1 MLTKS
6 NHRRSNLLVA
16 GILLSLIVS
25 FSSCSKDDSNN
36 NHNGGNAVPSPSYD
50 SGKDF
55 NIKVV
60 DCLGVENKELSQG
73 DRQQFVPT
81 YYYNTFK
88 AELMDNVVR
97 KGRYGT
103 GATLLIEL

>member
-6 NHRRSNLLVA
+6 NHRRSNL
-16 GILLSLIVS
+16 
-25 FSSCSKDDSNN
+25 
-36 NHNGGNAVPSPSYD
+36 
-50 SGKDF
+50 
-55 NIKVV
+55 
-60 DCLGVENKELSQG
+60 
-73 DRQQFVPT
+73 VPT

-97 KGRYGT
+97 KGRYGA